1 MPTDPNGSI
10 DSTRHDLGR
19 VNFTSRDESL
29 TSSWLLDMGSNLEV
43 GRDRRETPETLN
55 MAHIHLLE
63 SSLTSSSR
71 RKIPPK
77 SSKIPLPFSYTAS
90 DDGTDENILLLLH
103 GLGDTHAPFAKLGRS
118 LNLPQTAT
126 LALRAPEQ
134 IPFLYEQAYQWYTS
148 FDPLGDLIDHPNPT
162 PALDALSTI
171 LTHLIDDCGW
181 PPHRIHLFGF
191 AQGGSIAVEAT
202 VAWWK
207 RELARVRELQ
217 IRDQGKSKTETDGN
231 TGDQSLPA
239 RELGSVITVGG
250 PLLSYPTLENLSTT
264 PLLVFHRGSLSRN
277 SLVSFSKGFVRV
289 QAVKNTGN
297 GLGESM
303 PRSKEEWEPIMRFWS
318 QHLGQRAGEGL
329 YEVMSNAGA

>member
-1 MPTDPNGSI
+1 M
-10 DSTRHDLGR
+10 
-19 VNFTSRDESL
+19 
-29 TSSWLLDMGSNLEV
+29 
-43 GRDRRETPETLN
+43 
-55 MAHIHLLE
+55 
-63 SSLTSSSR
+63 
-71 RKIPPK
+71 
-77 SSKIPLPFSYTAS
+77 
-90 DDGTDENILLLLH
+90 
-103 GLGDTHAPFAKLGRS
+103 
-118 LNLPQTAT
+118 
-126 LALRAPEQ
+126 
-134 IPFLYEQAYQWYTS
+134 
-148 FDPLGDLIDHPNPT
+148 
-162 PALDALSTI
+162 
-171 LTHLIDDCGW
+171 
-181 PPHRIHLFGF
+181 
-191 AQGGSIAVEAT
+191 
-202 VAWWK
+202 AWWK